1 MIALLDMTVSAPF
14 QLVCIVITLEQRHML
29 LKITQKFEEQT
40 P

>member
-14 QLVCIVITLEQRHML
+14 QLVCSVTTLERQLML
-29 LKITQKFEEQT
+29 LKTTQKFEEQT